1 MKRKAAIITAD
12 DFGLWPEVNDAV
24 LAGCDA
30 GIVTSAA
37 LRVSAPAADAAMVAA
52 AARSDLDVGLQLV
65 LCDGRATLPHRHIP
79 NLVDRSGR
87 FPDSPL
93 EAAWLY
99 RRRAGL
105 RDELKA
111 EIRAQLEKFL
121 AAGLFLSF
129 VSSHHHLHLHP
140 TIVEILEELACDY
153 PISAI
158 RKPCGKLLRWTVPL
172 SHSPLQRAVERVAM
186 RPVLAWGRLRSRRF
200 AGPDRV
206 EPLALERPVTE
217 SGVAGR
223 LRRLRPGVT
232 ELVCH
237 PGSLAPRYDGP
248 GEAAVVVSE
257 LVRDAIDAAKIE
269 LISYR
274 DLAEGRVPD

>member
-1 MKRKAAIITAD
+1 M
-12 DFGLWPEVNDAV
+12 WPEVNEAV
-24 LAGCDA
+24 LAANDA
-30 GIVTSAA
+30 GVVSSAA
-37 LRVSAPAADAAMVAA
+37 LRVSAPAAHAAMVAA
-52 AARSDLDVGLQLV
+52 AAQPGLDVGLHLV

-87 FPDSPL
+87 FPEGPL

-99 RRRAGL
+99 RRSGGL
-105 RDELKA
+105 REELKA
-111 EIRAQLEKFL
+111 EIRAQIEKFL

-140 TIVEILEELACDY
+140 AVIRILEELAYDY

-158 RKPCGKLLRWTVPL
+158 RKPCAALLRSTVRL
-172 SHSPLQRAVERVAM
+172 STSHWQRTAERLAM

-200 AGPDRV
+200 VGPDRV
-206 EPLALERPVTE
+206 EPLAARRPVTE
-217 SGVAGR
+217 YEVAER
-223 LRRLRPGVT
+223 LKRLSSGVT

-237 PGSLAPRYDGP
+237 PGSLAPRYDGA
-248 GEAAVVVSE
+248 GEAAAVTSSIVGDTLE
-257 LVRDAIDAAKIE
+257 EDDIE

-274 DLAEGRVPD
+274 ELAEGRRPC